1 MSVKA
6 IDATPPRLDA
16 RITAAGSSP
25 ARVVVVDVDELP
37 DALSCE
43 HPAGGRYA
51 ALWLLVVRDGRP
63 LGMVEI
69 DVDSLAIDANELG
82 GKLRKALGDAWTR
95 EIPSRPET
103 REGSQDLPLPS
114 ATVVV
119 ATDVGRPEQ
128 LVACVQRLADLDY
141 PDYEIVVVDNRRA
154 TVRGEDVLQ
163 RLRGIPRVRV
173 VRQPRPGTSA
183 ARNRGAAAAT
193 GEIVAFTD
201 DDVEVDRRWLRAL
214 ARRFVEEPDA
224 AAVTG
229 LVIPK
234 ELETPAQ
241 ILYERSGA
249 GPGRSFVPLSF
260 ELAAVRQS
268 RARALSPGRFRVI
281 RRAAGERR
289 ERADSL
295 YATGDFGTGSNMA
308 FRESALRLVGGFDEA
323 LGPGTP
329 TLAGEDLAILIELL
343 AAGRSLAYEPAAI
356 VQHTH
361 RRTLDGLE
369 RQMSGYGVGL
379 TAALAS
385 LIWRDP
391 RHLVGLI
398 GMIPTGLRSML
409 GTTPPKR
416 SRLEAGYPSRLSRTE
431 LIGMLRGPM
440 AYVSSRR
447 AQQRWA

>member
-1 MSVKA
+1 MSIES

-16 RITAAGSSP
+16 RMTAAGPSP

-103 REGSQDLPLPS
+103 REGSQDLPLPR

-119 ATDVGRPEQ
+119 ATDLARPEQ
-128 LVACVQRLADLDY
+128 LLACVQRLADLDY

-173 VRQPRPGTSA
+173 VRQRRPGTSA

-249 GPGRSFVPLSF
+249 GPGRPLVPLSF

-281 RRAAGERR
+281 RRAAGESHGRV
-289 ERADSL
+289 ASL
-295 YATGDFGTGSNMA
+295 YATGEFGGGNTA
-308 FRESALRLVGGFDEA
+308 FRASALQSIGGFDEA

-329 TLAGEDLAILIELL
+329 THAGEDLAMLIELL
-343 AAGRSLAYEPAAI
+343 AAGRRLAYEPAAI
-356 VQHTH
+356 ARHTH
-361 RRTLDGLE
+361 RRSFDELE
-369 RQMSGYGVGL
+369 RQISGYGVGFTAML
-379 TAALAS
+379 TS

-391 RHLVGLI
+391 RHLAGLI
-398 GMIPTGLRSML
+398 GVIPAGLRSLL
-409 GTTPPKR
+409 GSSPPKR
-416 SRLEAGYPSRLSRTE
+416 SRRKAGYPSRLGRAE
-431 LIGMLRGPM
+431 LMGMLRGPL
-440 AYVSSRR
+440 AYMSSRR
-447 AQQRWA
+447 AQRRWAA